1 MCCPCGCH
9 NVQQRFALSRVG
21 SWMKLMSMDMRGLHT
36 QSNMTT
42 VMFSSI
48 VASNTVMQPLER
60 EVPHLTEENV
70 AW

>member
-1 MCCPCGCH
+1 
-9 NVQQRFALSRVG
+9 
-21 SWMKLMSMDMRGLHT
+21 MKLMSMDMRGLHT